1 MIGGTEVRANEMAA
15 TFAALGDPRR
25 IAIIERLYEEEAL
38 SVSSLCEG
46 MSVSR
51 QAVSKHLKT
60 LADAR
65 LISVQKSGREM
76 HYSLEISRFEEAN
89 AFLVQVGAK
98 WDHAL
103 ERLKTHVE

>member
-1 MIGGTEVRANEMAA
+1 MIASDARHPAELAI

-25 IAIIERLYEEEAL
+25 LVIIARLQKEESL
-38 SVSSLCEG
+38 SISSLCEG

-60 LADAR
+60 LSDAQLVSAER
-65 LISVQKSGREM
+65 SGRETR
-76 HYSLEISRFEEAN
+76 YRLELPRLQEAST
-89 AFLVQVGAK
+89 FLVNVGAK

-103 ERLKTHVE
+103 ERLKSHVE